1 MSFNKFLNN
10 LGQDYFF
17 NMTDLDKMCKFKPL
31 IDNYKLCD
39 GVYFYFNMSS
49 KLWVEQ
55 KTEDSVIHNICDFTF
70 NILGPEEQEVNA
82 ILADKS
88 LALSSKKKDD
98 RTADE
103 EEKLKEVQQAMKDWN
118 KFIKATIK
126 DHQKAKFAKSVI
138 NFFNHHIIDEDFKNK
153 ININNHNLLPLKTM
167 NLNLQTLT
175 MQERVKNQYFTKCL
189 DFYDLKDLSENDEAF
204 KTVDKFFLD
213 ICTGYEPKKQYLQ
226 KILGYFLT
234 GAVPLGRTFYIFYGE
249 GKNGKSALFEVL
261 GEVMKHYVRPV
272 ESSIIVKRGKKNAGQ
287 ASPEMEVLDYGLRLA
302 ILSETEEGEKLNESL
317 IKNISGYDPISYRGL
332 RKDEKEFR
340 CEAKLVLLTNHKP
353 QFEFSQSMIDRL
365 RFTAFNSR
373 FISCTK
379 EQAETEGYL
388 KPGEYRQ
395 DPELIKELKT
405 IYRQHVLL
413 WCAMGAQRF
422 FKDGHMNIPDDE
434 KIKLE
439 NMSYINEMDSYSR
452 FKNDC
457 LFIDQNEKVMSSTI
471 NKAYKEFCESEF
483 IPAIKLSCLKK
494 LIEKEFGGKHK
505 ISNDYYFGFT
515 LNSIKQAEAQQAE
528 ATNKQSEQQPKFID
542 ENHQLPDPSGI
553 DYNV

>member
-1 MSFNKFLNN
+1 MSYNKFLFNK
-10 LGQDYFF
+10 DDFFF
-17 NMTDLDKMCKFKPL
+17 NMTDLNKMCKFKPL

-39 GVYFYFNMSS
+39 KNYYYFNVHSN
-49 KLWVEQ
+49 LWIEQ
-55 KTEDSVIHNICDFTF
+55 KTDDSIIHNICDFTI
-70 NILGPEEQEVNA
+70 NILGPEEKEVND
-82 ILADKS
+82 ILNNKQKALTAKDKNQ
-88 LALSSKKKDD
+88 
-98 RTADE
+98 RTAE
-103 EEKLKEVQQAMKDWN
+103 ESELLKEIEGAIKDFN
-118 KFIKATIK
+118 KFIKTTIK

-138 NFFNHHIIDEDFKNK
+138 NFFNHHIIDEEFKDK
-153 ININNHNLLPLKTM
+153 ININNHHLLPLKTM
-167 NLNLQTLT
+167 NLNLKTLK
-175 MQERVKNQYFTKCL
+175 MEERTKYQYFTKCL
-189 DFYDLKDLSENDEAF
+189 DFIDLKDLTEHDEEF
-204 KTVDKFFLD
+204 KIVNKFFLD

-261 GEVMKHYVRPV
+261 GEVMKHYIRPV
-272 ESSIIVKRGKKNAGQ
+272 ESSIIVKRGKKNSGQ

-373 FISCTK
+373 FRNCTK
-379 EQAETEGYL
+379 EEAETEGFL

-395 DPELIKELKT
+395 DPELIKDLKT
-405 IYRQHVLL
+405 YYKQYVLL

-422 FKDGHMNIPDDE
+422 FNEGHMDIPNDE
-434 KIKLE
+434 VIRLE

-457 LFIDQNEKVMSSTI
+457 LVMDPNEKVLTSVVK
-471 NKAYKEFCESEF
+471 KAYKEFCESED
-483 IPAIKLSCLKK
+483 IPSIKLSCLKK
-494 LIEKEFGGKHK
+494 LIEKDFGEKHK
-505 ISNDYYFGFT
+505 ISNDFFFGFT
-515 LNSIKQAEAQQAE
+515 LKAIKEAEAE
-528 ATNKQSEQQPKFID
+528 TTKKQEENKFID
-542 ENHQLPDPSGI
+542 KPDTNGL
-553 DYNV
+553 DYNL